1 MSHELQKI
9 YTSTSPDLQHASRA
23 RVLHT
28 STSLRLTST
37 SIIRLEEKE
46 RRRSWISRYRAGA
59 GYGQELVCLHLNIYT
74 PVAHLQTSTPLG
86 PQHASRAPDLLRQ
99 KEATPAAHRQSS
111 RALEANTATY
121 LRVTRPT
128 AFLPSPRSLETKRG
142 NTPAALL
149 QTSCISRPAACL
161 LSSRSP
167 YLHVPAPAACLP
179 S

>member
-86 PQHASRAPDLLRQ
+86 PQHASRAPDLRTSTSPRPQHASRAPDLHTSTSRARCMPPELPMSRG
-99 KEATPAAHRQSS
+99 KHLHVPPPAAC
-111 RALEANTATY
+111 
-121 LRVTRPT
+121 
-128 AFLPSPRSLETKRG
+128 LPNSRSLETKRG
-142 NTPAALL
+142 NACSAPPEL
-149 QTSCISRPAACL
+149 Q
-161 LSSRSP
+161 SS
-167 YLHVPAPAACLP
+167 
-179 S
+179 

>member
-1 MSHELQKI
+1 MPPELPISVPPRPRARSMPPELQI
-9 YTSTSPDLQHASRA
+9 SIPPRPAPAVCLPNSRCLEANTSTSPR
-23 RVLHT
+23 
-28 STSLRLTST
+28 
-37 SIIRLEEKE
+37 
-46 RRRSWISRYRAGA
+46 
-59 GYGQELVCLHLNIYT
+59 
-74 PVAHLQTSTPLG
+74 
-86 PQHASRAPDLLRQ
+86 PQHASRTPDLLRQ
-99 KEATPAAHRQSS
+99 KEATPAAHLQSS
-111 RALEANTATY
+111 RALEANTSTY